1 MAFQVWRARRAFFLV
16 LAALLVAAG
25 DASAQSRDD
34 SLTRSLID
42 EVRLGLFVH
51 HIEPAGTE
59 RGGQDV
65 NLEMLFSRPAL
76 AYANSF
82 DAVWWPRLHLGSSI
96 NVNGETSQLYS
107 GFTWNF
113 PLVQRLSLELTF
125 GGSLHNGPDTGPGS
139 AFGCPLNFRESGSI
153 GYAVTEHWR
162 IYGTVA
168 HMSNAGLCERNS
180 GITSAGMRL
189 GYVFN

>member
-34 SLTRSLID
+34 SLTRSLI
-42 EVRLGLFVH
+42 
-51 HIEPAGTE
+51 
-59 RGGQDV
+59 
-65 NLEMLFSRPAL
+65 
-76 AYANSF
+76 
-82 DAVWWPRLHLGSSI
+82 
-96 NVNGETSQLYS
+96 VNGETSQLYS